1 MGRYTINPHL
11 PDPNFRERFICELKL
26 QYEIAGGDHI
36 FRYSYELYRIIPGAA
51 PDKVSGRD
59 WTPFL
64 KRDIRRRG
72 REAISYKA
80 FIDID
85 IKYDNVLVYIETVDN
100 NEFRNLYWS
109 QSKRAIVTK
118 LDRKHIYGLL
128 EYDYGTDDWRTAT
141 PQNDL
146 LRKIRFRARYNRDN
160 TLSPHTKHGFALNV
174 LLNGSEEE
182 IDPDIKNPSS

>member
-1 MGRYTINPHL
+1 MGRYKINPQL
-11 PDPNFRERFICELKL
+11 PVPDFRERFICELKL
-26 QYEIAGGDHI
+26 QYAITGRDYI
-36 FRYSYELYRIIPGAA
+36 FSYSYELYRIAPGAA
-51 PDKVSGRD
+51 PTKVSGRG

-64 KRDIRRRG
+64 KRDARRD

-100 NEFRNLYWS
+100 DKFQSLYWS
-109 QSKRAIVTK
+109 QTKPAIVTK

-128 EYDYGTDDWRTAT
+128 EYDYGNEDWRTAI
-141 PQNDL
+141 PQNNL
-146 LRKIRFRARYNRDN
+146 LRKIRFRARYNRN
-160 TLSPHTKHGFALNV
+160 NILSPHTRHGFALNV